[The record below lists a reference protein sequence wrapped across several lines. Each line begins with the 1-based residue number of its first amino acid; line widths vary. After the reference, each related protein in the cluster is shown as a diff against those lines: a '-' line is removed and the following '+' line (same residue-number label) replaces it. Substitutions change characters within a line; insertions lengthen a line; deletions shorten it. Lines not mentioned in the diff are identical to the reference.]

1 MMRYVPSFDPR
12 TGLKLIL
19 LGQLAMAGLLI
30 ASDLVQRSYFSFR
43 HSVEIPSGP
52 VTPGDQR
59 REYRTDRPVPDLL
72 MFDEPTNPP
81 MPDEFDSRLGFT
93 EHTVEEFGRVLL
105 LSGEISVG
113 DAQRFENHLS
123 DMATKP
129 DLIALHSP
137 GGVVE
142 EAQEIG
148 RTIRDANLSTAVLAG
163 GFCVSS
169 CPYVLA
175 GGENRTVSLRAI
187 VGMHQHYYD
196 QPRYIPVVFAVED
209 IQISQGETLEF
220 LIDMGVDPSLMI
232 YSLNTPPEQIY
243 ALVEDELE
251 ATKIAL
257 ELIE

>member
-1 MMRYVPSFDPR
+1 MMRYVPNFDPR
-12 TGLKLIL
+12 AGLKMIL

-30 ASDLVQRSYFSFR
+30 ASDVGQRFSVR
-43 HSVEIPSGP
+43 LRQTVETPGGP

-72 MFDEPTNPP
+72 TIDEPTNPP
-81 MPDEFDSRLGFT
+81 MPEEFDGRLRFN
-93 EHTVEEFGRVLL
+93 EHAVEQFGRILL
-105 LSGEISVG
+105 LSGEISEG
-113 DAQRFENHLS
+113 DAKRFENHLS
-123 DMATKP
+123 SMNAKP

-137 GGVVE
+137 GGMVE

-148 RTIRDANLSTAVLAG
+148 RAIRDANLSTAVLAG

-169 CPYVLA
+169 CPYILA
-175 GGENRTVSLRAI
+175 GGANRIVSLRAI

-209 IQISQGETLEF
+209 IQISQGETMEF
-220 LIDMGVDPSLMI
+220 LIDMGVDPSIMI

-243 ALVEDELE
+243 AFVETELE
-251 ATKIAL
+251 ETKIAL